1 MGWLTRLL
9 GGAPEAQTSDEPAV
23 YDSPWHTVQ
32 TFIHDPRWGVEI
44 LEERADWVKVR
55 FGGIV
60 GELFD
65 DPDYR
70 WLQIR
75 FRDPLTE
82 AQQTSELEK
91 YVGWSHHCAQH
102 TLFRWDID
110 EISQEYTADAFALF
124 EFQFDPVECIRAAF
138 NSAELFTRES
148 NRIALAR
155 RYSIYTAGKDR
166 ASVATGLWI
175 WLYSPLAPP
184 NTRLHKDAYS
194 EKSYWMG
201 SALGSVKQ
209 EQWVYYAVLRF
220 GAGDYMAA
228 MQEGPDAQLRLYK
241 LHLHIQRWFPHIR
254 NFVLLTP
261 TRPETDGTHEF
272 SMPILMSSG
281 TNADGLFDVYLK
293 EVYENLRE
301 YTEWFHFDFTP
312 ETAPWFD
319 HSKKKPQT
327 DYTREFSPRPLP

>member
-1 MGWLTRLL
+1 MGWLKRLL

-23 YDSPWHTVQ
+23 YDSPWHAVQ
-32 TFIHDPRWGVEI
+32 GFIRDPQWQVEI
-44 LEERADWVKVR
+44 LEERPDQVKVR

-65 DPDYR
+65 DPDDR

-75 FRDPLTE
+75 FRDPFTE
-82 AQQTSELEK
+82 TQRNNELER

-110 EISQEYTADAFALF
+110 EASQEYVADAFALF
-124 EFQFDPVECIRAAF
+124 EFQFDSVECIRAAF

-148 NRIALAR
+148 NKIALSRMDYFA
-155 RYSIYTAGKDR
+155 AKKK
-166 ASVATGLWI
+166 APSVALALWD
-175 WLYSPLAPP
+175 WMSSPLAPQG
-184 NTRLHKDAYS
+184 TKIDKATFR
-194 EKSYWMG
+194 EESYWMG
-201 SALGSVKQ
+201 SALGSVKR
-209 EQWVYYAVLRF
+209 EQWLYYAVLRF

-228 MQEGPDAQLRLYK
+228 LQEGPDTRLRLYK
-241 LHLHIQRWFPHIR
+241 MHLHIQRWFPHVR

-272 SMPILMSSG
+272 SISILVASG

-327 DYTREFSPRPLP
+327 DYTREFSPRPVP